1 MARIR
6 IDVLPSACLM
16 GALLLLAL
24 PLRWVLAWVM
34 AAGIHELSHIAA
46 ICLCKGRIR
55 HIRIGPIGAS
65 IAIAPMGPGAEA
77 VCALAGPV
85 GGLCTVLFFRWI
97 PCTALFAF
105 LQTAYNLLPLY
116 PLDGGRAL
124 RCLLEMA
131 AGPERAE
138 KASNVCN
145 LLTLLALL
153 ALGIFA
159 WIRWHLGI
167 LLLLVPILLLL
178 KFLPRKIPCKR
189 RPLGLQ

>member
-138 KASNVCN
+138 KISRFCDTVI
-145 LLTLLALL
+145 LLGLMIAGSLAC
-153 ALGIFA
+153 
-159 WIRWHLGI
+159 IRWHLGTFF
-167 LLLLVPILLLL
+167 LLMPLLLLL